1 MVSAIAAANSEVK
14 DTAYDELFAVNFD
27 TLEPRIKEVGSQ
39 LIEALSPVYGRA
51 MVGHTQLT
59 DGVVRVDYEGG
70 KSLYINYN
78 QSGGGHRR
86 GHRARGRL
94 APGREGGLN
103 MGKEKKSAGRR
114 RSDLMTRRNR
124 TGYVFIAPFL
134 MGFAAFMLIP
144 LIQSFIFSFNDIKI
158 VENGY
163 TLVPKGLY
171 NYQYILTIDTDF
183 RQRIVNSF
191 IMTLRDTI
199 VVVPFSFFSALI
211 LSKEFHGRTF
221 ARAIFFL
228 PVIVSTG
235 VLATMDSNSVI
246 SMMMDRDTA
255 SAANSM
261 QQTFSASG
269 LITTLFADSLPTEMV
284 DFISTAT
291 AGIYDIIIKSG
302 LQIIIFIGGLNTIS
316 PSLFESSNI
325 EGATAWVNF
334 WKITFPMCGPYILLN
349 VVYTIIDSFTNLS
362 NPLIARIRS
371 DLMGLK
377 NFGVA
382 SSAAW
387 VYFIAIFAV
396 LGIVFAVLQRRVFY
410 HE

>member
-1 MVSAIAAANSEVK
+1 MSKRKESRAAA
-14 DTAYDELFAVNFD
+14 A
-27 TLEPRIKEVGSQ
+27 
-39 LIEALSPVYGRA
+39 
-51 MVGHTQLT
+51 H
-59 DGVVRVDYEGG
+59 
-70 KSLYINYN
+70 
-78 QSGGGHRR
+78 
-86 GHRARGRL
+86 
-94 APGREGGLN
+94 
-103 MGKEKKSAGRR
+103 
-114 RSDLMTRRNR
+114 RSDLMVRRNR
-124 TGYVFIAPFL
+124 TGYVFITPFL
-134 MGFAAFMLIP
+134 IGFALFILIP
-144 LIQSFIFSFNDIKI
+144 LVQSLIFSFNDIKI

-163 TLVPKGLY
+163 TLVSKGFY
-171 NYQYILTIDTDF
+171 NYQYILTVDTEF

-191 IMTLRDTI
+191 LMTLRDTL

-211 LSKEFHGRTF
+211 LSKEFHGRTV

-246 SMMMDRDTA
+246 SMMMDRNTA

-261 QQTFSASG
+261 QTAFSASG
-269 LITTLFADSLPTEMV
+269 LITTLFSDSLPMEMV
-284 DFISTAT
+284 DFITTAT
-291 AGIYDIIIKSG
+291 SGIYDIIIKSG

-362 NPLIARIRS
+362 NPLISQIRS

-382 SSAAW
+382 SAAAW
-387 VYFIAIFAV
+387 VYFVAIFAV
-396 LGIVFAVLQRRVFY
+396 LGIVFAVMQRRVFY

>member
-1 MVSAIAAANSEVK
+1 MV
-14 DTAYDELFAVNFD
+14 
-27 TLEPRIKEVGSQ
+27 
-39 LIEALSPVYGRA
+39 
-51 MVGHTQLT
+51 
-59 DGVVRVDYEGG
+59 
-70 KSLYINYN
+70 
-78 QSGGGHRR
+78 
-86 GHRARGRL
+86 
-94 APGREGGLN
+94 
-103 MGKEKKSAGRR
+103 
-114 RSDLMTRRNR
+114 RRNR
-124 TGYVFIAPFL
+124 TGYVFITPFL
-134 MGFAAFMLIP
+134 IGFALFILIP
-144 LIQSFIFSFNDIKI
+144 LVQSLIFSFNDIKI

-163 TLVPKGLY
+163 TLVSKGFY
-171 NYQYILTIDTDF
+171 NYQYILTVDTEF

-191 IMTLRDTI
+191 LMTLRDTL
-199 VVVPFSFFSALI
+199 VVVPFSFFLRVDSQQGISWAN
-211 LSKEFHGRTF
+211 GCP
-221 ARAIFFL
+221 AIFFL

-246 SMMMDRDTA
+246 SMMMDRNTA

-261 QQTFSASG
+261 QTAFSASG
-269 LITTLFADSLPTEMV
+269 LITTLFSDSLPMEMV
-284 DFISTAT
+284 DFITTAT
-291 AGIYDIIIKSG
+291 SGIYDIIIKSG

-362 NPLIARIRS
+362 NPLISQIRS

-382 SSAAW
+382 SAAAW
-387 VYFIAIFAV
+387 VYFVAIFAV
-396 LGIVFAVLQRRVFY
+396 LGIVFAVMQRRVFY

>member
-1 MVSAIAAANSEVK
+1 MKQRRNPWVRGIAALSALLVFTAAGCGKTEEPASDVSGSESASAESTTGNEMTSSATE
-14 DTAYDELFAVNFD
+14 DNTM
-27 TLEPRIKEVGSQ
+27 TTT
-39 LIEALSPVYGRA
+39 
-51 MVGHTQLT
+51 TQ
-59 DGVVRVDYEGG
+59 DG
-70 KSLYINYN
+70 
-78 QSGGGHRR
+78 
-86 GHRARGRL
+86 
-94 APGREGGLN
+94 
-103 MGKEKKSAGRR
+103 
-114 RSDLMTRRNR
+114 
-124 TGYVFIAPFL
+124 
-134 MGFAAFMLIP
+134 
-144 LIQSFIFSFNDIKI
+144 
-158 VENGY
+158 
-163 TLVPKGLY
+163 
-171 NYQYILTIDTDF
+171 
-183 RQRIVNSF
+183 IVNSF
-191 IMTLRDTI
+191 LMTLRDTL

-211 LSKEFHGRTF
+211 LSKEFHGRTV

-246 SMMMDRDTA
+246 SMMMDRNTA

-261 QQTFSASG
+261 QTAFSASG
-269 LITTLFADSLPTEMV
+269 LITTLFSDSLPMEMV
-284 DFISTAT
+284 DFITTAT
-291 AGIYDIIIKSG
+291 SGIYDIIIKSG

-362 NPLIARIRS
+362 NPLISQIRS

-382 SSAAW
+382 SAAAW
-387 VYFIAIFAV
+387 VYFVAIFAV
-396 LGIVFAVLQRRVFY
+396 LGIVFAVMQRRVFY

>member
-1 MVSAIAAANSEVK
+1 
-14 DTAYDELFAVNFD
+14 
-27 TLEPRIKEVGSQ
+27 
-39 LIEALSPVYGRA
+39 
-51 MVGHTQLT
+51 
-59 DGVVRVDYEGG
+59 
-70 KSLYINYN
+70 
-78 QSGGGHRR
+78 
-86 GHRARGRL
+86 
-94 APGREGGLN
+94 

-134 MGFAAFMLIP
+134 VGFAAFMLIP

-246 SMMMDRDTA
+246 SMMTDRDTA

>member
-1 MVSAIAAANSEVK
+1 
-14 DTAYDELFAVNFD
+14 
-27 TLEPRIKEVGSQ
+27 
-39 LIEALSPVYGRA
+39 
-51 MVGHTQLT
+51 
-59 DGVVRVDYEGG
+59 
-70 KSLYINYN
+70 
-78 QSGGGHRR
+78 
-86 GHRARGRL
+86 
-94 APGREGGLN
+94 

-134 MGFAAFMLIP
+134 VGFAAFMLIP

-334 WKITFPMCGPYILLN
+334 WKIILLN

>member
-1 MVSAIAAANSEVK
+1 
-14 DTAYDELFAVNFD
+14 
-27 TLEPRIKEVGSQ
+27 
-39 LIEALSPVYGRA
+39 
-51 MVGHTQLT
+51 
-59 DGVVRVDYEGG
+59 
-70 KSLYINYN
+70 
-78 QSGGGHRR
+78 
-86 GHRARGRL
+86 
-94 APGREGGLN
+94 

-134 MGFAAFMLIP
+134 VGFAAFMLIP

-325 EGATAWVNF
+325 VRAVHPAQRGVHHHRLFHQPEQSADSQNPQRPDGAEKF
-334 WKITFPMCGPYILLN
+334 
-349 VVYTIIDSFTNLS
+349 
-362 NPLIARIRS
+362 R
-371 DLMGLK
+371 
-377 NFGVA
+377 
-382 SSAAW
+382 
-387 VYFIAIFAV
+387 
-396 LGIVFAVLQRRVFY
+396 RRVQRGLGVL
-410 HE
+410 HRDIRGAGHRVRRAAEEGVLS

>member
-1 MVSAIAAANSEVK
+1 M
-14 DTAYDELFAVNFD
+14 
-27 TLEPRIKEVGSQ
+27 
-39 LIEALSPVYGRA
+39 
-51 MVGHTQLT
+51 
-59 DGVVRVDYEGG
+59 
-70 KSLYINYN
+70 
-78 QSGGGHRR
+78 
-86 GHRARGRL
+86 
-94 APGREGGLN
+94 
-103 MGKEKKSAGRR
+103 
-114 RSDLMTRRNR
+114 
-124 TGYVFIAPFL
+124 
-134 MGFAAFMLIP
+134 
-144 LIQSFIFSFNDIKI
+144 
-158 VENGY
+158 
-163 TLVPKGLY
+163 
-171 NYQYILTIDTDF
+171 
-183 RQRIVNSF
+183 
-191 IMTLRDTI
+191 
-199 VVVPFSFFSALI
+199 VPFSFFSALI

>member
-1 MVSAIAAANSEVK
+1 MSKRRESK
-14 DTAYDELFAVNFD
+14 STA
-27 TLEPRIKEVGSQ
+27 PR
-39 LIEALSPVYGRA
+39 
-51 MVGHTQLT
+51 H
-59 DGVVRVDYEGG
+59 
-70 KSLYINYN
+70 
-78 QSGGGHRR
+78 
-86 GHRARGRL
+86 
-94 APGREGGLN
+94 
-103 MGKEKKSAGRR
+103 
-114 RSDLMTRRNR
+114 RSDLMARRNR
-124 TGYVFIAPFL
+124 TGYVFITPFL
-134 MGFAAFMLIP
+134 IGFAAFILIP
-144 LIQSFIFSFNDIKI
+144 LVQSLIFSFNEIRI

-163 TLVPKGLY
+163 TLIPQGIY
-171 NYQYILTIDTDF
+171 NYQYILTIDTEF

-191 IMTLRDTI
+191 IMTLRDTL

-211 LSKEFHGRTF
+211 LSKEFHGRTV

-235 VLATMDSNSVI
+235 VLATMDSNNVI
-246 SMMMDRDTA
+246 SMMMDRNTA

-261 QQTFSASG
+261 QDAFSASG
-269 LITTLFADSLPTEMV
+269 LITALFSDSLPVEMV
-284 DFISTAT
+284 DFITAAT
-291 AGIYDIIIKSG
+291 SGIYDIIIKSG

-316 PSLFESSNI
+316 PSLFESSDI

-362 NPLIARIRS
+362 NPLISQIRS

-377 NFGVA
+377 NFGIA
-382 SSAAW
+382 SAAAW

-396 LGIVFAVLQRRVFY
+396 LGIVFAVMQRRVFY

>member
-1 MVSAIAAANSEVK
+1 MV
-14 DTAYDELFAVNFD
+14 
-27 TLEPRIKEVGSQ
+27 
-39 LIEALSPVYGRA
+39 
-51 MVGHTQLT
+51 
-59 DGVVRVDYEGG
+59 
-70 KSLYINYN
+70 
-78 QSGGGHRR
+78 
-86 GHRARGRL
+86 
-94 APGREGGLN
+94 
-103 MGKEKKSAGRR
+103 
-114 RSDLMTRRNR
+114 RRNR
-124 TGYVFIAPFL
+124 TGYVFITPFL
-134 MGFAAFMLIP
+134 IGFALFILIP
-144 LIQSFIFSFNDIKI
+144 LVQSLIFSFNDIKI

-163 TLVPKGLY
+163 TLVSKGFY
-171 NYQYILTIDTDF
+171 NYQYILTVDTEF

-191 IMTLRDTI
+191 LMTLRDTL

-211 LSKEFHGRTF
+211 LSKEFHGRTV

-246 SMMMDRDTA
+246 SMMMDRNTA

-261 QQTFSASG
+261 QTAFSASG
-269 LITTLFADSLPTEMV
+269 LITTLFSDSLPMEMV
-284 DFISTAT
+284 DFITTAT
-291 AGIYDIIIKSG
+291 SGIYDIIIKSG

-362 NPLIARIRS
+362 NPLLSQIRS

-382 SSAAW
+382 SAAAW
-387 VYFIAIFAV
+387 VYFVAIFAV
-396 LGIVFAVLQRRVFY
+396 LGIVFAVMQRRVFY

>member
-1 MVSAIAAANSEVK
+1 
-14 DTAYDELFAVNFD
+14 
-27 TLEPRIKEVGSQ
+27 
-39 LIEALSPVYGRA
+39 
-51 MVGHTQLT
+51 
-59 DGVVRVDYEGG
+59 
-70 KSLYINYN
+70 
-78 QSGGGHRR
+78 
-86 GHRARGRL
+86 
-94 APGREGGLN
+94 

-134 MGFAAFMLIP
+134 VGFAAFMLIP

-291 AGIYDIIIKSG
+291 AGIYDIII
-302 LQIIIFIGGLNTIS
+302 IFIGGLNTIS

>member
-1 MVSAIAAANSEVK
+1 MV
-14 DTAYDELFAVNFD
+14 
-27 TLEPRIKEVGSQ
+27 
-39 LIEALSPVYGRA
+39 
-51 MVGHTQLT
+51 
-59 DGVVRVDYEGG
+59 
-70 KSLYINYN
+70 
-78 QSGGGHRR
+78 
-86 GHRARGRL
+86 
-94 APGREGGLN
+94 
-103 MGKEKKSAGRR
+103 
-114 RSDLMTRRNR
+114 RRNR
-124 TGYVFIAPFL
+124 TGYVLITPFL
-134 MGFAAFMLIP
+134 IGFALFILIP
-144 LIQSFIFSFNDIKI
+144 LVQSLIFSFNDIKI

-163 TLVPKGLY
+163 TLVSKGFY
-171 NYQYILTIDTDF
+171 NYQYILTVDTEF

-191 IMTLRDTI
+191 LMTLRDTL

-211 LSKEFHGRTF
+211 LSKEFHGRTV

-246 SMMMDRDTA
+246 SMMMDRNTA

-261 QQTFSASG
+261 QTAFSASG
-269 LITTLFADSLPTEMV
+269 LITTLFSDSLPMEMV
-284 DFISTAT
+284 DFITTAT
-291 AGIYDIIIKSG
+291 SGIYDIIIKSG

-362 NPLIARIRS
+362 NPLISQIRS

-382 SSAAW
+382 SAAAW
-387 VYFIAIFAV
+387 VYFVAIFAV
-396 LGIVFAVLQRRVFY
+396 LGIVFAVMQRRVFY

>member
-1 MVSAIAAANSEVK
+1 MA
-14 DTAYDELFAVNFD
+14 
-27 TLEPRIKEVGSQ
+27 
-39 LIEALSPVYGRA
+39 
-51 MVGHTQLT
+51 
-59 DGVVRVDYEGG
+59 
-70 KSLYINYN
+70 
-78 QSGGGHRR
+78 
-86 GHRARGRL
+86 
-94 APGREGGLN
+94 
-103 MGKEKKSAGRR
+103 
-114 RSDLMTRRNR
+114 RRNR
-124 TGYVFIAPFL
+124 TGYVFITPFL
-134 MGFAAFMLIP
+134 IGFAAFILIP
-144 LIQSFIFSFNDIKI
+144 LVQSLIFSFNEIRI

-163 TLVPKGLY
+163 TLIPQGIY
-171 NYQYILTIDTDF
+171 NYQYILTIDTEF

-191 IMTLRDTI
+191 IMTLRDTL

-211 LSKEFHGRTF
+211 LSKEFHGRTV

-235 VLATMDSNSVI
+235 VLATMDSNNVI
-246 SMMMDRDTA
+246 SMMMDRNTA

-261 QQTFSASG
+261 QDAFSASG
-269 LITTLFADSLPTEMV
+269 LITALFSDSLPVEMV
-284 DFISTAT
+284 DFITAAT
-291 AGIYDIIIKSG
+291 SGIYDIIIKSG

-316 PSLFESSNI
+316 PSLFESSDI

-362 NPLIARIRS
+362 NPLISQIRS

-377 NFGVA
+377 NFGIA
-382 SSAAW
+382 SAAAW

-396 LGIVFAVLQRRVFY
+396 LGIVFAVMQRRVFY

>member
-1 MVSAIAAANSEVK
+1 
-14 DTAYDELFAVNFD
+14 
-27 TLEPRIKEVGSQ
+27 
-39 LIEALSPVYGRA
+39 
-51 MVGHTQLT
+51 
-59 DGVVRVDYEGG
+59 
-70 KSLYINYN
+70 
-78 QSGGGHRR
+78 
-86 GHRARGRL
+86 
-94 APGREGGLN
+94 

-134 MGFAAFMLIP
+134 VGFAAFMLIP

-261 QQTFSASG
+261 QQTFSA
-269 LITTLFADSLPTEMV
+269 
-284 DFISTAT
+284 
-291 AGIYDIIIKSG
+291 
-302 LQIIIFIGGLNTIS
+302 
-316 PSLFESSNI
+316 
-325 EGATAWVNF
+325 
-334 WKITFPMCGPYILLN
+334 
-349 VVYTIIDSFTNLS
+349 
-362 NPLIARIRS
+362 
-371 DLMGLK
+371 
-377 NFGVA
+377 
-382 SSAAW
+382 
-387 VYFIAIFAV
+387 
-396 LGIVFAVLQRRVFY
+396 
-410 HE
+410 

>member
-1 MVSAIAAANSEVK
+1 
-14 DTAYDELFAVNFD
+14 
-27 TLEPRIKEVGSQ
+27 
-39 LIEALSPVYGRA
+39 
-51 MVGHTQLT
+51 
-59 DGVVRVDYEGG
+59 
-70 KSLYINYN
+70 
-78 QSGGGHRR
+78 
-86 GHRARGRL
+86 
-94 APGREGGLN
+94 
-103 MGKEKKSAGRR
+103 
-114 RSDLMTRRNR
+114 
-124 TGYVFIAPFL
+124 
-134 MGFAAFMLIP
+134 MLIP

-302 LQIIIFIGGLNTIS
+302 LQIIIFIG
-316 PSLFESSNI
+316 ESSNI

>member
-1 MVSAIAAANSEVK
+1 MV
-14 DTAYDELFAVNFD
+14 
-27 TLEPRIKEVGSQ
+27 
-39 LIEALSPVYGRA
+39 
-51 MVGHTQLT
+51 
-59 DGVVRVDYEGG
+59 
-70 KSLYINYN
+70 
-78 QSGGGHRR
+78 
-86 GHRARGRL
+86 
-94 APGREGGLN
+94 
-103 MGKEKKSAGRR
+103 
-114 RSDLMTRRNR
+114 RRNR
-124 TGYVFIAPFL
+124 TGYVFITPFL
-134 MGFAAFMLIP
+134 IGFALFILIP
-144 LIQSFIFSFNDIKI
+144 LVQSLIFSFNDIKI

-163 TLVPKGLY
+163 TLVSKGFY
-171 NYQYILTIDTDF
+171 NYQYILTVDTEF

-191 IMTLRDTI
+191 LMTLRDTL

-211 LSKEFHGRTF
+211 LSKEFHGRTV

-246 SMMMDRDTA
+246 SMMMDRNTA

-261 QQTFSASG
+261 QTAFSASG
-269 LITTLFADSLPTEMV
+269 LITTLFSDSLPMEMV
-284 DFISTAT
+284 DFITTAT
-291 AGIYDIIIKSG
+291 SGIYDIIIKSG

-362 NPLIARIRS
+362 NPLISQIRS

-382 SSAAW
+382 SAAAW
-387 VYFIAIFAV
+387 VYFVAIFAV
-396 LGIVFAVLQRRVFY
+396 LGIVFAVMQRRVFY

>member
-1 MVSAIAAANSEVK
+1 MKKTKQAAI
-14 DTAYDELFAVNFD
+14 
-27 TLEPRIKEVGSQ
+27 PR
-39 LIEALSPVYGRA
+39 
-51 MVGHTQLT
+51 H
-59 DGVVRVDYEGG
+59 
-70 KSLYINYN
+70 
-78 QSGGGHRR
+78 
-86 GHRARGRL
+86 
-94 APGREGGLN
+94 
-103 MGKEKKSAGRR
+103 

-124 TGYVFIAPFL
+124 TGYVFITPFL
-134 MGFAAFMLIP
+134 IGFAAFMLIP
-144 LIQSFIFSFNDIKI
+144 LIQSFIFSFNDVKI

-191 IMTLRDTI
+191 LTTLRDTL

-228 PVIVSTG
+228 PVVSTG

-246 SMMMDRDTA
+246 SMMMNRDTA

-261 QQTFSASG
+261 QDTFSASA
-269 LITTLFADSLPTEMV
+269 LITTLFADSLPVEMV
-284 DFISTAT
+284 DFITTAT

-362 NPLIARIRS
+362 NPLIAKIRS

>member
-1 MVSAIAAANSEVK
+1 MSKRKESRAAVA
-14 DTAYDELFAVNFD
+14 
-27 TLEPRIKEVGSQ
+27 
-39 LIEALSPVYGRA
+39 
-51 MVGHTQLT
+51 H
-59 DGVVRVDYEGG
+59 
-70 KSLYINYN
+70 
-78 QSGGGHRR
+78 
-86 GHRARGRL
+86 
-94 APGREGGLN
+94 
-103 MGKEKKSAGRR
+103 
-114 RSDLMTRRNR
+114 RSDLMVRRNR
-124 TGYVFIAPFL
+124 TGYVFITPFL
-134 MGFAAFMLIP
+134 IGFALFILIP
-144 LIQSFIFSFNDIKI
+144 LVQSLIFSFNDIKI

-163 TLVPKGLY
+163 TLVSKGFY
-171 NYQYILTIDTDF
+171 NYQYILTVDTEF

-191 IMTLRDTI
+191 LMTLRDTL

-211 LSKEFHGRTF
+211 LSKEFHGRTV

-246 SMMMDRDTA
+246 SMMMDRNTA

-261 QQTFSASG
+261 QTAFSASG
-269 LITTLFADSLPTEMV
+269 LITTLFSDSLPMEMV
-284 DFISTAT
+284 DFITTAT
-291 AGIYDIIIKSG
+291 SGIYDIIIKSG

-362 NPLIARIRS
+362 NPLISQIRS

-382 SSAAW
+382 SAAAW
-387 VYFIAIFAV
+387 VYFVAIFAV
-396 LGIVFAVLQRRVFY
+396 LGIVFAVMQRRVFY

>member
-1 MVSAIAAANSEVK
+1 
-14 DTAYDELFAVNFD
+14 
-27 TLEPRIKEVGSQ
+27 
-39 LIEALSPVYGRA
+39 
-51 MVGHTQLT
+51 
-59 DGVVRVDYEGG
+59 
-70 KSLYINYN
+70 
-78 QSGGGHRR
+78 
-86 GHRARGRL
+86 
-94 APGREGGLN
+94 

-191 IMTLRDTI
+191 IMTLWDTI
-199 VVVPFSFFSALI
+199 VV
-211 LSKEFHGRTF
+211 
-221 ARAIFFL
+221 
-228 PVIVSTG
+228 
-235 VLATMDSNSVI
+235 
-246 SMMMDRDTA
+246 
-255 SAANSM
+255 ANSM

>member
-1 MVSAIAAANSEVK
+1 
-14 DTAYDELFAVNFD
+14 
-27 TLEPRIKEVGSQ
+27 
-39 LIEALSPVYGRA
+39 
-51 MVGHTQLT
+51 
-59 DGVVRVDYEGG
+59 
-70 KSLYINYN
+70 
-78 QSGGGHRR
+78 
-86 GHRARGRL
+86 
-94 APGREGGLN
+94 

-291 AGIYDIIIKSG
+291 ALIRMDMDVPPALKKGSG
-302 LQIIIFIGGLNTIS
+302 RPVVGIS
-316 PSLFESSNI
+316 PMTT
-325 EGATAWVNF
+325 ATF
-334 WKITFPMCGPYILLN
+334 ST
-349 VVYTIIDSFTNLS
+349 
-362 NPLIARIRS
+362 
-371 DLMGLK
+371 
-377 NFGVA
+377 
-382 SSAAW
+382 
-387 VYFIAIFAV
+387 
-396 LGIVFAVLQRRVFY
+396 
-410 HE
+410 H

>member
-1 MVSAIAAANSEVK
+1 MN
-14 DTAYDELFAVNFD
+14 
-27 TLEPRIKEVGSQ
+27 
-39 LIEALSPVYGRA
+39 
-51 MVGHTQLT
+51 
-59 DGVVRVDYEGG
+59 
-70 KSLYINYN
+70 
-78 QSGGGHRR
+78 
-86 GHRARGRL
+86 
-94 APGREGGLN
+94 
-103 MGKEKKSAGRR
+103 
-114 RSDLMTRRNR
+114 RRNR
-124 TGYVFIAPFL
+124 TGYVFIAPCL
-134 MGFAAFMLIP
+134 VGFAAFMLIP
-144 LIQSFIFSFNDIKI
+144 LIQSFFFSFNDIKI

-255 SAANSM
+255 S
-261 QQTFSASG
+261 G

-362 NPLIARIRS
+362 NPLIARLRS

>member
-1 MVSAIAAANSEVK
+1 
-14 DTAYDELFAVNFD
+14 
-27 TLEPRIKEVGSQ
+27 
-39 LIEALSPVYGRA
+39 
-51 MVGHTQLT
+51 
-59 DGVVRVDYEGG
+59 
-70 KSLYINYN
+70 
-78 QSGGGHRR
+78 
-86 GHRARGRL
+86 
-94 APGREGGLN
+94 

-134 MGFAAFMLIP
+134 VGFAAFMLIP

-228 PVIVSTG
+228 PGHRVHRRAG
-235 VLATMDSNSVI
+235 DHGFQQRHQHDDGPGHRLGGQQH
-246 SMMMDRDTA
+246 
-255 SAANSM
+255 AADVFGFRAYHHAVCRQPAHGDGGFHQHRHGGNLRHHH
-261 QQTFSASG
+261 Q
-269 LITTLFADSLPTEMV
+269 V
-284 DFISTAT
+284 
-291 AGIYDIIIKSG
+291 G

-362 NPLIARIRS
+362 NPL
-371 DLMGLK
+371 
-377 NFGVA
+377 
-382 SSAAW
+382 
-387 VYFIAIFAV
+387 
-396 LGIVFAVLQRRVFY
+396 
-410 HE
+410 

>member
-1 MVSAIAAANSEVK
+1 MKKTKQAAI
-14 DTAYDELFAVNFD
+14 
-27 TLEPRIKEVGSQ
+27 PR
-39 LIEALSPVYGRA
+39 
-51 MVGHTQLT
+51 H
-59 DGVVRVDYEGG
+59 
-70 KSLYINYN
+70 
-78 QSGGGHRR
+78 
-86 GHRARGRL
+86 
-94 APGREGGLN
+94 
-103 MGKEKKSAGRR
+103 

-124 TGYVFIAPFL
+124 TGYVFITPFL
-134 MGFAAFMLIP
+134 IGFAAFMLIP
-144 LIQSFIFSFNDIKI
+144 LIQSFIFSFNDVKI

-191 IMTLRDTI
+191 LTTLRDTL

-246 SMMMDRDTA
+246 SMMMNRDTA
-255 SAANSM
+255 SAANTM
-261 QQTFSASG
+261 QDTFSASA
-269 LITTLFADSLPTEMV
+269 LITTLFADSLPVEMV
-284 DFISTAT
+284 DFITPAA

-362 NPLIARIRS
+362 NPLIAKIRS